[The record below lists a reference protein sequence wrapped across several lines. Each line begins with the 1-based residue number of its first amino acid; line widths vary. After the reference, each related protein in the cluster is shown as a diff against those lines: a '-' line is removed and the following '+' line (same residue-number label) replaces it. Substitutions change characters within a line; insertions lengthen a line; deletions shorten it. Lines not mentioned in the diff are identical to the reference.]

1 MIPAEFDYRRV
12 ATVEEAI
19 SMLAD
24 HADAKL
30 IAGGHSL
37 LPMMRM
43 RLAAPSLLIDI
54 GGIAELTGIR
64 RNGDELVIGALTR
77 HAEVAGSDEVAAD
90 HAALAEAAAAIGD
103 VQVRNCGTLGGSL
116 AHADPAAD
124 YPAAVV
130 ALDGAVDVLGLGG
143 ARTVAAAE
151 LFAGMLTT
159 TLAHDEII
167 TAVRFAAAEGVG
179 SAYEKFAQPA
189 SGYAIVGVAAVI
201 GRSDDGRCSSAR
213 LAATGVGEA
222 PLRLSAAEDT
232 LVGSALDDDALAA
245 AAEAARATDVDYV
258 RSDLYAGEDYRRHL
272 LGVMTA
278 RAVRRAAS

>member
-1 MIPAEFDYRRV
+1 
-12 ATVEEAI
+12 
-19 SMLAD
+19 
-24 HADAKL
+24 
-30 IAGGHSL
+30 
-37 LPMMRM
+37 
-43 RLAAPSLLIDI
+43 
-54 GGIAELTGIR
+54 
-64 RNGDELVIGALTR
+64 
-77 HAEVAGSDEVAAD
+77 
-90 HAALAEAAAAIGD
+90 
-103 VQVRNCGTLGGSL
+103 
-116 AHADPAAD
+116 
-124 YPAAVV
+124 
-130 ALDGAVDVLGLGG
+130 
-143 ARTVAAAE
+143 
-151 LFAGMLTT
+151 MLTT

>member
-130 ALDGAVDVLGLGG
+130 ALDGAVDVL
-143 ARTVAAAE
+143 
-151 LFAGMLTT
+151 
-159 TLAHDEII
+159 
-167 TAVRFAAAEGVG
+167 
-179 SAYEKFAQPA
+179 
-189 SGYAIVGVAAVI
+189 
-201 GRSDDGRCSSAR
+201 
-213 LAATGVGEA
+213 
-222 PLRLSAAEDT
+222 
-232 LVGSALDDDALAA
+232 
-245 AAEAARATDVDYV
+245 
-258 RSDLYAGEDYRRHL
+258 
-272 LGVMTA
+272 
-278 RAVRRAAS
+278 